1 METTKSLI
9 PIYELELSD
18 DVSLKIHVK
27 KAKASILC
35 AIFFFALTISFIP
48 ILFLIYL
55 IIIGEGIPLGFII
68 TCIVGFL
75 TSGYLLKLYLW
86 NKYGTE
92 VFIIQKK
99 ELVLYYDYKLF
110 KDNFQKI
117 HFESIRVCFE
127 DNGIWMNVS
136 QVRWD
141 WARKQFD
148 KLQSKQDG
156 YPTVEGYS
164 IQNAEWN
171 GWKAGLKSS
180 IDNPWKT
187 FRWTTKSIPGGIK
200 WLLK

>member
-1 METTKSLI
+1 MANATGYGKYDFKRIGISKGDINDNATYYYRGM
-9 PIYELELSD
+9 PIRAENG
-18 DVSLKIHVK
+18 K
-27 KAKASILC
+27 
-35 AIFFFALTISFIP
+35 TIYSSARD
-48 ILFLIYL
+48 
-55 IIIGEGIPLGFII
+55 IGNY
-68 TCIVGFL
+68 TA
-75 TSGYLLKLYLW
+75 GYIAGHL
-86 NKYGTE
+86 
-92 VFIIQKK
+92 
-99 ELVLYYDYKLF
+99 
-110 KDNFQKI
+110 
-117 HFESIRVCFE
+117 
-127 DNGIWMNVS
+127 

-164 IQNAEWN
+164 TQNAEWN